1 MLSYISYLY
10 ILDSNPFSVIL
21 FPSIFSH
28 SVGFL
33 FILSIASFAVQ
44 KLLSFT
50 ILGTIYLFWL
60 LFALGDRCKKNIA
73 TVYVREHSASVF
85 L

>member
-1 MLSYISYLY
+1 MLSYMSYLH
-10 ILDSNPFSVIL
+10 ISDSNPFSVIS

-28 SVGFL
+28 SVGFI
-33 FILSIASFAVQ
+33 FILSIVSFAVQ

-50 ILGTIYLFWL
+50 ILGTSYLFWI
-60 LFALGDRCKKNIA
+60 LFALGDRCKKNIPII
-73 TVYVREHSASVF
+73 YVREHSASVF